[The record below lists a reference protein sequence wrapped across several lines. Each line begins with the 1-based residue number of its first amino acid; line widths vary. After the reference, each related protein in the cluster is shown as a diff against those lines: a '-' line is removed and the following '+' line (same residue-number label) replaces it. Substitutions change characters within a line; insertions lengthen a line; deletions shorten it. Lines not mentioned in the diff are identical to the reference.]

1 MKTKD
6 EVDFLSEKVKE
17 KIKESLMSVL
27 PITAIILLLCF
38 TIIPTSNDTLMLFG
52 VGAVLLVIGIGL
64 FTLGADVSMSTIG
77 ERIGSHLSSSK
88 KMLLILLVAFIFGA
102 VITIAEPDL
111 QVLASQIS
119 DVPIILAVAIG
130 VGIFLAVAILRII
143 FNIKLSHIL
152 AICYLGIFIMAFFVP
167 ENILPVAFDSG
178 GVTTGPMTVPF
189 IIAFGIGIASV
200 RQSKDSE
207 SDSFGLVALCSVG
220 PIIAVM
226 ILGLICNVENISYQS
241 ITTPEITNSVGIL
254 KVLCESLPV
263 YIKEVAVA
271 LLPIVAFFLIYQ
283 IFILKLNKREL
294 AKISIGLVYTF
305 VGLVLF
311 LTGANIGFLPIGN
324 HLGIEIAK
332 MGNTALI
339 LIGMVIGYF
348 IVRVEP
354 AVVILVDQVNDIT
367 DGAISK
373 KLMFTSLAIG
383 TMLAITLA
391 MIRIITEINILYFLI
406 PGYLISMILMY
417 FAPDIFV
424 AIAFD
429 SGGVSVGTMASVF
442 VLPFAVGVCTGLG
455 NRNIMTGAFGTIA
468 MIAMMPT
475 IVIQIVGV
483 LYKYKAKNLKEN
495 VMEEEDE
502 IIEFPR
508 RIQNAKYCDDDNN
521 C

>member
-1 MKTKD
+1 MSEKIK
-6 EVDFLSEKVKE
+6 EKVKE
-17 KIKESLMSVL
+17 SLKSVL

-38 TIIPTSNDTLMLFG
+38 TIVPTSNDTLMLFIL
-52 VGAVLLVIGIGL
+52 GAIMLVIGIGL
-64 FTLGADVSMSTIG
+64 FTLGAEVSMSTIG

-88 KMLLILLVAFIFGA
+88 RMLLILLVAFIFGA

-111 QVLASQIS
+111 QVLASQIV

-130 VGIFLAVAILRII
+130 VGIFLAIAILRTI

-152 AICYLGIFIMAFFVP
+152 AICYFIIFVMAFFVP
-167 ENILPVAFDSG
+167 ETILPIAFDSG

-220 PIIAVM
+220 PILSVM
-226 ILGLICNVENISYQS
+226 LLGLICNIKEISYQNIVTPTIIDS
-241 ITTPEITNSVGIL
+241 TGIITVL
-254 KVLCESLPV
+254 KDSFPV
-263 YIKEVAVA
+263 YIKEVSIA
-271 LLPIVAFFLIYQ
+271 LLPIIFFFLIYQ
-283 IFILKLNKREL
+283 VFILKLNKREL
-294 AKISIGLVYTF
+294 LKIGVGLVYTF

-324 HLGIEIAK
+324 HLGTEVAK
-332 MGNTALI
+332 LGNVALI

-383 TMLAITLA
+383 TMFAITLA

-442 VLPFAVGVCTGLG
+442 VLPFAIGVCIGIG
-455 NRNIMTGAFGTIA
+455 HENIMTGAFGTIA

-483 LYKYKAKNLKEN
+483 LYKYKAKHIKEN
-495 VMEEEDE
+495 VKEEEDE

-508 RIQNAKYCDDDNN
+508 RLQNAKHCIDDND

>member
-1 MKTKD
+1 M
-6 EVDFLSEKVKE
+6 SEKVKE

-27 PITAIILLLCF
+27 PITVIILILCF
-38 TIIPTSNDTLMLFG
+38 TIVPTPNDTLVLFIS
-52 VGAVLLVIGIGL
+52 GAVLLILGIGL
-64 FTLGADVSMSTIG
+64 FTLGAEISMTTIG

-88 KMLLILLVAFIFGA
+88 RILLILLIAFIFGA

-111 QVLASQIS
+111 QVLASQII

-130 VGIFLAVAILRII
+130 VGLFLAIAMLRII

-152 AICYLGIFIMAFFVP
+152 AICYLSIFIMAFFVP
-167 ENILPVAFDSG
+167 KTILPIAFDSG

-200 RQSKDSE
+200 RQSKNSE
-207 SDSFGLVALCSVG
+207 SDSFGLTALCSVG
-220 PIIAVM
+220 PILSVM
-226 ILGLICNVENISYQS
+226 ILGLICNIKDISYQN
-241 ITTPEITNSVGIL
+241 IVTPIVMDSTGIMIVL
-254 KVLCESLPV
+254 KEAIPI

-271 LLPIVAFFLIYQ
+271 LLPIIFFFMIYQ
-283 IFILKLNKREL
+283 MFILKIPKGEL
-294 AKISIGLVYTF
+294 LKIGVGLIYTF

-311 LTGANIGFLPIGN
+311 LTGANIGFMPIGN

-332 MGNTALI
+332 MGSAVLI
-339 LIGMVIGYF
+339 LIGMIIGYF
-348 IVRVEP
+348 VVRVEP
-354 AVVILVDQVNDIT
+354 AVVILVDQINNIT

-373 KLMFTSLAIG
+373 KIMYTSLAIG
-383 TMLAITLA
+383 TMVAIILAI
-391 MIRIITEINILYFLI
+391 MRIITEMNILYILI
-406 PGYLISMILMY
+406 PGYLISMILMC
-417 FAPDIFV
+417 FTPDIFI

-442 VLPFAVGVCTGLG
+442 VLPFVIGVCTEIGHE
-455 NRNIMTGAFGTIA
+455 NIMTGAFGTIA

-475 IVIQIVGV
+475 IVVQIVGI
-483 LYKYKAKNLKEN
+483 LYKFKSRKANLSVQIKE
-495 VMEEEDE
+495 DG

-508 RIQNAKYCDDDNN
+508 RLQDAKHCIDDNN